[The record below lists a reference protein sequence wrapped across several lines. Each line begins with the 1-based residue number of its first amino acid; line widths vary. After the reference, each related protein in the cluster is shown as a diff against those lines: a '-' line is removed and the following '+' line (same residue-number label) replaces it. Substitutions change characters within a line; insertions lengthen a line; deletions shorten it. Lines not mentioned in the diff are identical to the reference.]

1 MSKGI
6 QDLRQDYTKASLDES
21 GVERNPIHQ
30 FGKWFDDASHV
41 DAEEANAMML
51 ATATDSGRPSARVVL
66 LKGFDES
73 GFSFYTNYESRKG
86 SDIVSSPFAALT
98 FWWKPLERQVR
109 IEGRITRVSADE
121 SDRYFAVRPRES
133 QLGAWASHQSTV
145 IESREV
151 LEQRLAQLEER
162 FAGRE
167 VERPPH
173 WGGYIVLPDM
183 IEFWQGRA
191 SRLHDRIRYRLT
203 AKGEWKIERLSP

>member
-21 GVERNPIHQ
+21 GVAPNPIQQ
-30 FGKWFDDASHV
+30 FGKWFDEASS
-41 DAEEANAMML
+41 AEVEEPNAMML
-51 ATATDSGRPSARVVL
+51 ATATDAGRPSARVVL
-66 LKGFDES
+66 LKGFDAS

-109 IEGRITRVSADE
+109 IEGRIDRVSADE

-133 QLGAWASHQSTV
+133 QLGAWASHQSSV
-145 IESREV
+145 IESRNV

-173 WGGYIVLPDM
+173 WGGYIVSPDM

-191 SRLHDRIRYRLT
+191 SRLHDRIRYRRT